1 MVWMMDRQGGNMEID
16 TDKIDETVLA
26 LLYLTSFSM
35 SKLDIRAWKGHSW
48 DVLSRLYEKGYIHDP
63 VNKAKSVSFCE
74 GGYERAKELFE
85 AYFTKG
91 S

>member
-1 MVWMMDRQGGNMEID
+1 MIVGRGGSMEID

-26 LLYLTSFSM
+26 LLYLTSYSM
-35 SKLDIRAWKGHSW
+35 SGSEIRAWKGHSW
-48 DVLSRLYEKGYIHDP
+48 EVLSRLYEKGYIHDP
-63 VNKAKSVSFCE
+63 VNKAKSVGFRE
-74 GGYERAKELFE
+74 GGHERAKELFE